1 MAMNEL
7 KRLNLLNSE
16 NSLYILEMYENY
28 FQNTESLGKI
38 QQFIESYLQIED
50 ERFLQLT
57 AVEEFHQAFELD
69 QKKTI
74 CFLSSLARYLKN
86 DLRFNLEYVHSD
98 RFVKNQT
105 ILRDSIYQAFSMFS
119 CQNRD
124 DLELELMIKYELLV
138 WNKGEK
144 NYSRS
149 LELVEEMLSICADS
163 KSKGRTLFKPGSDII
178 HPLAS
183 FNNPEMYIQLQ
194 FNLIHSK
201 LGNNLSEMRFDSI
214 HESICFSRKQSDG
227 KRISGKE
234 YEEKFEES
242 SQIMYDAASKLLDD
256 CKINWE
262 KGSKTQVFEEFFF
275 LILDVLIRRYRRVE
289 NNFGSKSLIHDK
301 KSFSKVERLIE
312 RSHLSDNVQSTSPNL
327 EDSLSASAVR
337 NWLSEHYI
345 TLFDSIKS
353 SENNTRLIYNQ
364 ISILRDSIGDIDENA
379 PLAEKRKSRGKHIP
393 AIQYFHRNDSYSDN
407 DGNLI
412 LKEKIRHDL
421 SNGTQGKLNRSNIY
435 SDSVLLNMMKV
446 VKIQNIPSGL
456 NLEKFVEM
464 KPFEMMKRLLQK
476 STGQVVE
483 ISSIDMIRE
492 NLVPMTYHSTDTK
505 KRLDEVPELEAK
517 LNDLDLTFNLSSYFA
532 SGYNVLQ
539 FGQKTNPRGGWK
551 VTRSTKLNR
560 LNVIAKGLS
569 ELRDIVYTTIPGM
582 SKNNALKGYRE
593 NLLAS
598 ESHPLLII
606 SEKDAENMTEFDKT
620 VYSIPFITHRVSEV
634 VNLLAELNQY
644 KQNLPIPFPYKKRYP
659 ILINKYASIVLLEI
673 KRLLEFVKELNY
685 QCGFDIEND
694 WVETYKAN
702 LDNLMFDRKSALY
715 DKNES
720 PEFVRKFKGKNS
732 AYKPLEVEREFVA
745 NLMTSDFASK
755 KSSITGYLHSMTR
768 ILNTIICDDNERKL
782 SKKDC
787 VSLFEQLVCE
797 VLGIDGKYSPS
808 ELIVGAIAGV
818 NLARGWSH

>member
-1 MAMNEL
+1 MNEL
-7 KRLNLLNSE
+7 KRLNFLKSE
-16 NSLYILEMYENY
+16 NRSYILEMYENY
-28 FQNTESLGKI
+28 FQNSESQGKI
-38 QQFIESYLQIED
+38 QQFIESYVQIED
-50 ERFLQLT
+50 VRFLQLT
-57 AVEEFHQAFELD
+57 AVEEFNQAFELD

-86 DLRFNLEYVHSD
+86 DLRFNIESVHSG
-98 RFVKNQT
+98 RFVNNQT
-105 ILRDSIYQAFSMFS
+105 ILRNSIYQAFSMFS
-119 CQNRD
+119 CQSRD
-124 DLELELMIKYELLV
+124 DLELKLMIKYELLV

-201 LGNNLSEMRFDSI
+201 LGNNLSEMRFDPI

-234 YEEKFEES
+234 YQEKFEKS

-256 CKINWE
+256 CKIKWE
-262 KGSKTQVFEEFFF
+262 KGSETQVFEQFFF

-289 NNFGSKSLIHDK
+289 NNFGSKSLINDK
-301 KSFSKVERLIE
+301 KLFSKVERLIE
-312 RSHLSDNVQSTSPNL
+312 RSHLSDNVQSTSSNL
-327 EDSLSASAVR
+327 EDSLTSSAVR
-337 NWLSEHYI
+337 SWLSEQYT
-345 TLFDSIKS
+345 TLFDSVNS
-353 SENNTRLIYNQ
+353 VENNSRSRYNQ

-379 PLAEKRKSRGKHIP
+379 PLAGKRKSRGKHIP
-393 AIQYFHRNDSYSDN
+393 AIQYFHRNDSYNDS

-421 SNGTQGKLNRSNIY
+421 SNGNQGKLNRSNIY
-435 SDSVLLNMMKV
+435 LDSVLLNMMKV
-446 VKIQNIPSGL
+446 VKIQNVPSGW
-456 NLEKFVEM
+456 NLEKLVEM

-483 ISSIDMIRE
+483 ISSINMIKR
-492 NLVPMTYHSTDTK
+492 NKVPMTYHSTDTK
-505 KRLDEVPELEAK
+505 RRLDEVPELETK
-517 LNDLDLTFNLSSYFA
+517 LSDLDLTLNLSSYFS

-539 FGQKTNPRGGWK
+539 FEQKTNPRRPWK
-551 VTRSTKLNR
+551 VTRSTKLDR

-569 ELRDIVYTTIPGM
+569 ELREIIYGTIPGITK
-582 SKNNALKGYRE
+582 SNASRGYRE
-593 NLLAS
+593 NLLAT

-606 SEKDAENMTEFDKT
+606 SKKDAENLTEFDKT
-620 VYSIPFITHRVSEV
+620 VYAIPFITHRVSEV

-659 ILINKYASIVLLEI
+659 ILINKYASIILLEI
-673 KRLLEFVKELNY
+673 KRLLLFIEELNY
-685 QCGFDIEND
+685 QCGFDVEND
-694 WVETYKAN
+694 WVETYKTN
-702 LDNLMFDRKSALY
+702 LDNLMFDRKAALY
-715 DKNES
+715 DKYEPSES
-720 PEFVRKFKGKNS
+720 VRKFKGKNS

-745 NLMTSDFASK
+745 NLMNNDYNSK
-755 KSSITGYLHSMTR
+755 KSSVTGYLHSMTS
-768 ILNTIICDDNERKL
+768 ILNTIICDENEQKL
-782 SKKDC
+782 SQKDC
-787 VSLFEQLVCE
+787 TSLFEQLVWD
-797 VLGIDGKYSPS
+797 VFGINGKYSPN

-818 NLARGWSH
+818 NLARGWSQ